1 MIARLVL
8 AGALF
13 LALVG
18 CASVPAAIGVCM
30 IETQACD

>member
-8 AGALF
+8 AGAF
-13 LALVG
+13 ILALAG
-18 CASVPAAIGVCM
+18 CASVPAVGVCM